1 MGPEKK
7 HQQKEPSKR
16 RQKLTGVRGKQELKY
31 RGSAGVTLR
40 GPDVIP
46 DPGSCGP
53 FPEKLPW
60 APVCVME
67 LVRTNQASVC
77 HWDSRLLGPLC
88 SLQQPRSPAVLSQT
102 SLSTCV
108 MNHQAPRSLSYGPLP
123 QMDPIH
129 SGQESGIQSLWPLV
143 LMSTL
148 MGRGSKE
155 EGVCKSH
162 VLESNG
168 REAVP
173 QMACM
178 SPTPSAEQ
186 EG

>member
-1 MGPEKK
+1 MQRTLYCDMETLGRKEWRGEGGARFLEEEGYKMGPERK

-77 HWDSRLLGPLC
+77 HWDS
-88 SLQQPRSPAVLSQT
+88 
-102 SLSTCV
+102 
-108 MNHQAPRSLSYGPLP
+108 
-123 QMDPIH
+123 
-129 SGQESGIQSLWPLV
+129 
-143 LMSTL
+143 
-148 MGRGSKE
+148 
-155 EGVCKSH
+155 
-162 VLESNG
+162 
-168 REAVP
+168 
-173 QMACM
+173 
-178 SPTPSAEQ
+178 
-186 EG
+186 